1 MPLAPGTR
9 LGPYEIAE
17 ALGAGGMGEVYRARD
32 TRLDRIV
39 AVKVLPGGTAG
50 DPQFRD
56 RFVREARAA
65 SALNHPNI
73 LSVFDVGR
81 QDDVDY
87 LVTELVDGVTL
98 RERLIDGPLAPRD
111 VVHVGAQIADGL
123 AAAHAAGLVHRDLK
137 PDNVMVVRDG
147 RVKIL
152 DFGLAK
158 PVQDDRGDQE
168 TRAGIT
174 LTGLLVGTIGYVSP
188 EQVRGLPADSRSDLF
203 GLGVVLYEMAT
214 GQRAFNGPTT
224 IETLNAI
231 LKDDVPD
238 LPETLPAGLR
248 QIIQH
253 CLEKE
258 PARRFQSA
266 PDVAFALRSFA
277 SASSTRLPAREAPRA
292 RRWPS
297 LATWLA
303 VPVAGAALVAAG
315 MALAPR
321 APASSFDPSALRL
334 SPFAVE
340 PERESYP
347 AFAPDGRSVAY
358 VREVE
363 PGVEEIVVRSD
374 QASAPTVLVRG
385 LRKAWQ
391 IFWAPDGE
399 RLYFLDRSVLKSV
412 SAVGGEVREEIQG
425 VHAASLAPDGRTFA
439 IVRATSIE
447 SLVTAR
453 LFTGPL
459 SQLREYEP
467 SPVIVRD
474 SCAPNVLRF
483 SPDGTK
489 ILLWFACG
497 DPEMLIVPSPDREG
511 RGGPGRKVFLGRT
524 SLPSTGGMDDSLIN
538 GADWLS
544 DSRHVVLAVRGSLWL
559 GDSTSGSLERITTG
573 TTPVILP
580 AVSRNDTIAFVD
592 YVRDHE
598 VVELPIEGGSPR
610 LVVSS
615 SQYDGSAVWS
625 PVGDRLAYVADR
637 GRGDEIWLRG
647 SSDLSERRVFGL
659 SDFRDRRPDVI
670 RGLAFSPDAQWLA
683 FTSFSNQPTATANI
697 WIVPVTGG
705 TPRLIS
711 PPDRLVT
718 RASWSPDGRS
728 MAMEMTNG
736 LLGELWIVG
745 VGTSAAPRRLALPT
759 GVYPWHSEWSP
770 TGEWIAAM
778 GRGPGA
784 SKGETLLINPAS
796 GETRMLPPLGY
807 QPRAWSRDGKTI
819 YTVTTAAASELR
831 ALDVATGTIRTVAR
845 YNTRVRL
852 EEEWGGTLRLSLDP
866 SGRRFVSTSFADRSN
881 IWTLTGLGAS
891 PREGGR

>member
-32 TRLDRIV
+32 ARLDRIV

-50 DPQFRD
+50 DRQFRD
-56 RFVREARAA
+56 RFEREARAA
-65 SALNHPNI
+65 SALNHANI

-81 QDDVDY
+81 QDDIDY

-98 RERLIDGPLAPRD
+98 RERLTDGPLAPRD

-137 PDNVMVVRDG
+137 PDNVMVIRDG

-158 PVQDDRGDQE
+158 LLRDDGSDQA

-174 LTGLLVGTIGYVSP
+174 QTGLLVGTMGYVSP
-188 EQVRGLPADSRSDLF
+188 EQVRGLPADARSDLF
-203 GLGVVLYEMAT
+203 GLGVVLYEIAT
-214 GQRAFNGPTT
+214 GQRAFSRPTT

-231 LKDDVPD
+231 LKEDVPD
-238 LPETLPAGLR
+238 LPEALPAGLR
-248 QIIQH
+248 QIIEH

-266 PDVAFALRSFA
+266 PDVAFALRSFGSTSGTRIPPPEA
-277 SASSTRLPAREAPRA
+277 SRPGAR
-292 RRWPS
+292 PS
-297 LATWLA
+297 RSKWLA
-303 VPVAGAALVAAG
+303 LPIAGAVLVAAG

-321 APASSFDPSALRL
+321 TPAPSFDLAAIRL
-334 SPFAVE
+334 SPLAVE
-340 PERESYP
+340 PARETLP

-358 VREVE
+358 AREVE
-363 PGVEEIVVRSD
+363 PGVEEIVLRSD
-374 QASAPTVLVRG
+374 QASAPTVLARG
-385 LRKAWQ
+385 LQKVWQ
-391 IFWAPDGE
+391 IFWAPDGG
-399 RLYFLDRSVLKSV
+399 RLYFGERGALKSV
-412 SAVGGEVREEIQG
+412 SAVGGEVREEMQR
-425 VHAASLAPDGRTFA
+425 VHAAALAPDGRTFA
-439 IVRATSIE
+439 IVRTTSTSSKSIGN
-447 SLVTAR
+447 AR

-459 SQLREYEP
+459 DRLREYEP
-467 SPVIVRD
+467 SPLIVRD
-474 SCAPNVLRF
+474 SCEPNVLRF

-497 DPEMLIVPSPDREG
+497 DPEMLIVPAPDHEG
-511 RGGPGRKVFLGRT
+511 RGGPGRKVFPGRT
-524 SLPSTGGMDDSLIN
+524 SLPSTGGMDDSLIY

-544 DSRHVVLAVRGSLWL
+544 DSRHVVLALRGSLWL

-573 TTPVILP
+573 TTPVIQP
-580 AVSRNDTIAFVD
+580 SVSRNDTIAFVD

-598 VVELPIEGGSPR
+598 VMELPVEGGSPR
-610 LVVSS
+610 VAVSS
-615 SQYDGSAVWS
+615 SLYDGSAIWS

-647 SSDLSERRVFGL
+647 SSELAERRVFGL
-659 SDFRDRRPDVI
+659 GDFRDRRPDVI

-683 FTSFSNQPTATANI
+683 FTGFSNQPVLTGDI

-705 TPRLIS
+705 APRLIS
-711 PPDRLVT
+711 PPDALAT

-728 MAMEMTNG
+728 MAMEIVRDQSR
-736 LLGELWIVG
+736 ELWVVG
-745 VGTSAAPRRLALPT
+745 VGTSAPPRRLELPA
-759 GVYPWHSEWSP
+759 GVGPWHSEWSP
-770 TGEWIAAM
+770 TGEWIAGIA
-778 GRGPGA
+778 RPGQ
-784 SKGETLLINPAS
+784 ETFLVNPTS
-796 GETRMLPPLGY
+796 GETRMLPSLVY

-819 YTVTTAAASELR
+819 YTVTTDAPSELR
-831 ALDVATGTIRTVAR
+831 ALDVASGAIRTVTR

-866 SGRRFVSTSFADRSN
+866 TGRRFVSTSFADRSN
-881 IWTLTGLGAS
+881 IWALTGLGAS
-891 PREGGR
+891 RREDGR

>member
-1 MPLAPGTR
+1 
-9 LGPYEIAE
+9 
-17 ALGAGGMGEVYRARD
+17 MGEVYRARD

-39 AVKVLPGGTAG
+39 AIKVLPDSTAG

-56 RFVREARAA
+56 RFEREARAA

-81 QDDVDY
+81 QDDIDF

-98 RERLIDGPLAPRD
+98 RERLADGPLAPRD

-123 AAAHAAGLVHRDLK
+123 AAAHGAGLVHRDLK
-137 PDNVMVVRDG
+137 PDNVMVARDG

-158 PVQDDRGDQE
+158 PLQDVGGNQE
-168 TRAGIT
+168 TRAEISQA
-174 LTGLLVGTIGYVSP
+174 GLLVGTMGYVSP
-188 EQVRGLPADSRSDLF
+188 EQVRGLPADARSDLF
-203 GLGVVLYEMAT
+203 ALGVVLYEMAT
-214 GQRAFNGPTT
+214 GQRAFSRPTT
-224 IETLNAI
+224 VETLNAI
-231 LKDDVPD
+231 LKEDVPD

-248 QIIQH
+248 QIIEH

-258 PARRFQSA
+258 PIRRFQSA

-277 SASSTRLPAREAPRA
+277 STSSTRILPHETPRGRSA
-292 RRWPS
+292 SR
-297 LATWLA
+297 AKWLA
-303 VPVAGAALVAAG
+303 VPVAGAVLVAAG
-315 MALAPR
+315 MALVPR
-321 APASSFDPSALRL
+321 TADSSFDHAALRL

-340 PERESYP
+340 PERESHP

-425 VHAASLAPDGRTFA
+425 VHAAALAPDGRTFA
-439 IVRATSIE
+439 IVRATSSE

-467 SPVIVRD
+467 APVVVRD
-474 SCAPNVLRF
+474 TCEPNVLRF

-524 SLPSTGGMDDSLIN
+524 SLPSTGGMDDSLIY

-580 AVSRNDTIAFVD
+580 SVSRNDTIAFVD

-610 LVVSS
+610 LGVSS

-625 PVGDRLAYVADR
+625 AVGDRLAYVADR

-647 SSDLSERRVFGL
+647 SSDFSERRVFGL

-728 MAMEMTNG
+728 MAMEMPNG
-736 LLGELWIVG
+736 LSGELWIVG
-745 VGTSAAPRRLALPT
+745 VGTSAAPRRLALPP

-796 GETRMLPPLGY
+796 GETRMLPPLLY

-819 YTVTTAAASELR
+819 YTVTTDAASELR

-866 SGRRFVSTSFADRSN
+866 TGRRFVSTSFADRSN
-881 IWTLTGLGAS
+881 IWTLTGIGAS
-891 PREGGR
+891 RGEGKQ